1 MPAVTRDDLLAFHKR
16 WFGANN
22 AILAIVGDVT
32 AEEAFA
38 GAERAFGSVGR
49 GSTCRRVKPTIRRRR
64 RGAS

>member
-1 MPAVTRDDLLAFHKR
+1 MTRDDLIAFHKK

-38 GAERAFGSVGR
+38 GAERAFGKWSKSEAETAKR
-49 GSTCRRVKPTIRRRR
+49 SIRRRR
-64 RGAS
+64 RAASS